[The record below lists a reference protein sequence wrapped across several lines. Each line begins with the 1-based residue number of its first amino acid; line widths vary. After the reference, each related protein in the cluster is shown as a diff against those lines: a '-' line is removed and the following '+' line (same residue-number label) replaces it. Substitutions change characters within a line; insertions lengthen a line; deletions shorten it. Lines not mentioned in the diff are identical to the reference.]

1 MAERKRMEQDRQ
13 ETDGTEGDLAGVMGR
28 GPSVGMRLVPIGG
41 TRRESSSLNIAC
53 GIKIIIYV

>member
-1 MAERKRMEQDRQ
+1 MDQDRQ